1 MTEAPR
7 PAGPR
12 RKRPHAAARARI
24 IAAGLAGTTALTMV
38 AGMALPHGGNV
49 AATPPGQA
57 TVTGQSA
64 PNDSRSV
71 TPTPAPVPS
80 PSVAPAPVTSSSGS

>member
-1 MTEAPR
+1 MTEAQRTP
-7 PAGPR
+7 GPR

-49 AATPPGQA
+49 AATSPAQTA
-57 TVTGQSA
+57 VSGQSA
-64 PNDSRSV
+64 PTDSRSV
-71 TPTPAPVPS
+71 TPAPAPVPS
-80 PSVAPAPVTSSSGS
+80 PSIAPAPVTASSGS